1 MKSSINRSSVSC
13 WHQNNNSYKTF
24 FYWRSHNDALL
35 LGIKQRKIR
44 FTPVAPWS
52 HRLTHL
58 HKTLSQ
64 KKKRNSNVSLP
75 KRIDHS
81 LSPTLSHSQA
91 VRWAQG
97 MCWVMDWADQ
107 SRAELVMCERRR
119 EYQTLGEFS
128 GLMCDR
134 WAAAGLLWRTY
145 ERDAAS
151 HEGLEESVGVREEEE
166 RRHGEDGSFVMFL
179 SLSLKWKKN
188 NNNKT
193 KHWFVRVC
201 VCGGFITFIEALE
214 GLHGVLQ
221 ACLLLNV
228 TVLFIWIK
236 V

>member
-1 MKSSINRSSVSC
+1 
-13 WHQNNNSYKTF
+13 
-24 FYWRSHNDALL
+24 
-35 LGIKQRKIR
+35 
-44 FTPVAPWS
+44 
-52 HRLTHL
+52 
-58 HKTLSQ
+58 
-64 KKKRNSNVSLP
+64 
-75 KRIDHS
+75 
-81 LSPTLSHSQA
+81 
-91 VRWAQG
+91 
-97 MCWVMDWADQ
+97 MDWADQ

-166 RRHGEDGSFVMFL
+166 EEGRHGEDGSFVMFL

-188 NNNKT
+188 KT
-193 KHWFVRVC
+193 KQNTDLYVC
-201 VCGGFITFIEALE
+201 VGGGGGVITFIEALE

>member
-1 MKSSINRSSVSC
+1 M
-13 WHQNNNSYKTF
+13 
-24 FYWRSHNDALL
+24 
-35 LGIKQRKIR
+35 
-44 FTPVAPWS
+44 
-52 HRLTHL
+52 
-58 HKTLSQ
+58 
-64 KKKRNSNVSLP
+64 SLP

-166 RRHGEDGSFVMFL
+166 EEGRHGEDGSFVMFL
-179 SLSLKWKKN
+179 SLSLKWNKQK
-188 NNNKT
+188 KT
-193 KHWFVRVC
+193 KHWFVCVWGGVHYIYRGPGGAPWGTPSMFTVKC
-201 VCGGFITFIEALE
+201 DCFIYLNQGVNIYYHILNIPSPTQTTSGVLIAPIWLFKAPKTFFCSPFVCGIRAFI
-214 GLHGVLQ
+214 
-221 ACLLLNV
+221 
-228 TVLFIWIK
+228 
-236 V
+236 